1 MIILLCYYNNFY
13 LFIMTENETI
23 TTQISENLKT
33 LFSYAESE
41 TDNELEEYCDMIYC
55 FMNNLERYIEV
66 YS

>member
-1 MIILLCYYNNFY
+1 
-13 LFIMTENETI
+13 MTENETI

>member
-1 MIILLCYYNNFY
+1 
-13 LFIMTENETI
+13 MTDNETI

-55 FMNNLERYIEV
+55 FMNNPERYIEV